1 MTFVGRVPRALLER
15 GDLVRIPYDP
25 FHVLV
30 ALVDGEPVAIEDA
43 CNHAGASL
51 SEGERKGDC
60 VSCPMHGY
68 LFDLKTG
75 RLVEPRGLCTD
86 QRTFVARF
94 DDEHRE
100 HDGDVCVWD
109 PGAGVALIGVTQ
121 ARR

>member
-1 MTFVGRVPRALLER
+1 VTFVGRVPRALLER
-15 GDLVRIPYDP
+15 GDFIRIPYDP

-30 ALVDGEPVAIEDA
+30 ALVDGEPVAIEDS

-94 DDEHRE
+94 DGEHRE
-100 HDGDVCVWD
+100 DVCVWD